1 MFLYLIFQY
10 LSIFLPNF
18 ISFEKTDLEVIQ
30 IARMAIFMIVT
41 LIFLVEHGL
50 ISRPNDASGGL
61 HVFYSFLQLTVE
73 SRDLSQP
80 EKRKTVK

>member
-1 MFLYLIFQY
+1 M
-10 LSIFLPNF
+10 PNF
-18 ISFEKTDLEVIQ
+18 INFQKTDTEVIQ
-30 IARMAIFMIVT
+30 IVRMAIFIIVT

-50 ISRPNDASGGL
+50 ISHPNDASGGL

-80 EKRKTVK
+80 EKRIVM